1 MCGMCVKC
9 GCWTSFS
16 SIKMCNKDIENL
28 IASGRVRVYYKKKNN
43 IWYIRDFKQ
52 WYNFHFSSFVFCMIF
67 HVRNSIW
74 YLRFYTKGNMLYYKE
89 NCWNF
94 SSYCLMLS
102 KSKSLFQTFFCLP
115 PSCGFKTFECLH
127 NMTLLNHWLFH

>member
-1 MCGMCVKC
+1 
-9 GCWTSFS
+9 
-16 SIKMCNKDIENL
+16 MCNKDIENL
-28 IASGRVRVYYKKKNN
+28 IASGRVRVYYKRKTTFDTLEISNN
-43 IWYIRDFKQ
+43 DIIFT
-52 WYNFHFSSFVFCMIF
+52 FPLLCMIF

-74 YLRFYTKGNMLYYKE
+74 YLRYYTKGNMLCYKE